1 MVQVGTAKFDADK
14 FCNLTTVMLTGSP
27 RDWDEKFIGDYSST
41 KKMIEGHSSKV
52 ARYSDGYT
60 LKMEITAG

>member
-41 KKMIEGHSSKV
+41 KTMIE
-52 ARYSDGYT
+52 AN
-60 LKMEITAG
+60 LL

>member
-1 MVQVGTAKFDADK
+1 MVQVGTAKFNADK
-14 FCNLTTVMLTGSP
+14 FCNLTTVTIAGTL

-41 KKMIEGHSSKV
+41 KKMIEEYSSNI